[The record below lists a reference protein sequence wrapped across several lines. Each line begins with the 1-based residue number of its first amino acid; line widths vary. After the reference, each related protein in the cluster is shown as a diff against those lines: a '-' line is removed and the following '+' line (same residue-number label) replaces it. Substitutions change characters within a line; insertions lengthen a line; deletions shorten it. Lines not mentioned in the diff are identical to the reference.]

1 MGTFRRAFRLVVL
14 SVVGACLLAPGA
26 ARATTPGAQHMHFEL
41 GPLHIQ
47 PGQNTID
54 LAPSDNRPTVPGY
67 ITRFAPNIR
76 RADGSVPPVDVIH
89 LHHAVWLINFQPT
102 FAAGEE
108 KTTVDLPSGFGWR
121 YRPTDS
127 WVLNY
132 MIHNLTPQP
141 DTVWITYDIDFIPA
155 DSPAAAGITPVRT
168 QWMDVQSGRAYPVFD
183 VARGSG
189 ARGRFTYPDQA
200 KSPYGSGPALNQWTV
215 DRDGV
220 LVGAA
225 GHLHPGGLHT
235 DLWLTRDGR
244 KVHLFQSA
252 AHYFEPAGAV
262 SWDVAMTATS
272 PDWRVAVKKGDV
284 LSVSAT
290 YDSKRASWYEVMGIS
305 PVAIAE
311 GVPGVDPFTTP
322 VDGPGVLTHGHLP
335 ENDNHGG
342 ANAGLPDPLKLLS
355 GPVLRGRA
363 ASRRAVNIKSF
374 VYGMG
379 DLSLSGSRGR
389 PPVIRR
395 GQRLRFYNADWPR
408 TIYHTIT
415 ACRAPCNRTTGIAYP
430 IADGRRQFDS
440 AELGYGPR
448 GLTAASNRV
457 SWSTPVRLSPGTYT
471 YFCRIHP
478 FMRGAFRVV
487 R

>member
-1 MGTFRRAFRLVVL
+1 MGTLRRAYLL
-14 SVVGACLLAPGA
+14 LLAAAGLCLLAPAGA
-26 ARATTPGAQHMHFEL
+26 QATTPGAQHLHYEF

-54 LAPSDNRPTVPGY
+54 FSPTNNRPTVPGY

-108 KTTVDLPSGFGWR
+108 KTTADLPSGFGWR
-121 YRPTDS
+121 YRPTDK
-127 WVLNY
+127 WLLNY
-132 MIHNLTPQP
+132 MIHNLTPQS
-141 DTVWITYDIDFIPA
+141 DTVWITYDIDFVPA

-168 QWMDVQSGRAYPVFD
+168 QWMDVQYGHAYPVFD

-189 ARGRFTYPDQA
+189 THGQFTYPDQA
-200 KSPYGSGPALNQWTV
+200 KNPYGSGPPLNQWTV
-215 DRDGV
+215 DKDGV
-220 LVGAA
+220 LVGTA
-225 GHLHPGGLHT
+225 GHLHPGGLRT

-262 SWDVAMTATS
+262 SWDVAMSATR

-284 LSVSAT
+284 LSVTAT
-290 YDSKRASWYEVMGIS
+290 YDSKRASWYEVMGIM
-305 PVAIAE
+305 PVAVAE

-322 VDGPGVLTHGHLP
+322 VDRPGVLTHGHLP
-335 ENDNHGG
+335 ENNNHGG
-342 ANAGLPDPLKLLS
+342 ANAGLPNPVKLLS

-363 ASRRAVNIKSF
+363 ASRRSIDIKNF

-379 DLSLSGSRGR
+379 DLGLSGARGR

-395 GQRLRFYNADWPR
+395 GQSLRFNNADWPR

-430 IADGRRQFDS
+430 IADGKRQFDS

-457 SWSTPVRLSPGTYT
+457 SWSTPVNLPPGTYT